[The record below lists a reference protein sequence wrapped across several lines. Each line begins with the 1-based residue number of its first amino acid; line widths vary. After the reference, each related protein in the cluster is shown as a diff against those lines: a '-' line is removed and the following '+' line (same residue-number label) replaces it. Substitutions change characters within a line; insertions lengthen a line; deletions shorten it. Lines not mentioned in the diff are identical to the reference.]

1 MPRKQKKEEII
12 DLVFQPNKETG
23 RSEWITRVF
32 IQTNYP
38 ELKFGDNG
46 NIRHGICFGV
56 DKYKWE
62 IGRLNDK
69 PNGKV
74 LQMRTVGFSK
84 NILDGRPI
92 NKKIRNKLLQDFKN
106 CRHCGNH
113 KDLCIDHKN
122 DMYNDKRVLNETT
135 QTIDDFQV
143 LCNKC
148 NKDLKHQLNVKEK
161 KEGKIH
167 SVKDL
172 NLSTFTFDNFEYPW
186 EKGIRIY
193 NENDVNCKIYSYW
206 YDIDEFNR
214 KRNIFVNVTISI
226 NNYILKK
233 VKLIS

>member
-32 IQTNYP
+32 IQTNYQ

-62 IGRLNDK
+62 IERLNDK

-84 NILDGRPI
+84 KILDGRPI

-167 SVKDL
+167 SVKDF

-214 KRNIFVNVTISI
+214 KRNIFVNVTRSI